1 LSGGK
6 DRREGSHLESIVR
19 VPQRAL
25 AAITVAGYAALYRFG
40 SVSGSTPAERGWLL
54 PWDELIS

>member
-1 LSGGK
+1 M
-6 DRREGSHLESIVR
+6 R

-25 AAITVAGYAALYRFG
+25 AAITVAGSAALYRFG
-40 SVSGSTPAERGWLL
+40 SVSGSTPAERGRLL